1 MKNYLIAF
9 FVFLFFSSLKG
20 QELDSIQLTK
30 TGTWGLNF
38 ANVGLSNWAAGGES
52 SVALGTVLNS
62 KMVRKK
68 GLGTWTNQLD
78 FALGGAQVGDN
89 DFRKTDDNIILQTKF
104 TQRFSKKFRFSALG
118 IFRTQLLNGYKFRA
132 DPLNEGE
139 ELRDKISG
147 FMSPGYL
154 SLNLG
159 FDYQPTDAISFSLA
173 PTSGKFTFVSD
184 QTLADAGAFGVS
196 EGENS
201 RAEFGANL
209 LVAVD
214 VAVMENISCKSSLNL
229 FSSYDEFGTI
239 DVNWESLFV
248 MKINK
253 WFNSSLGTQLIYDKD
268 ILIAQEDGSVD
279 SAVQFK
285 HVLNFGLNFAL
296 F

>member
-1 MKNYLIAF
+1 MKNYLITF
-9 FVFLFFSSLKG
+9 FVFLFFPTLHG

-30 TGTWGLNF
+30 TGTWGVNF

-52 SVALGTVLNS
+52 SVALGTVLNAKS
-62 KMVRKK
+62 VRKK
-68 GLGTWTNQLD
+68 SLGTWTNQFD
-78 FALGGAQVGDN
+78 FALGGAQIGEK
-89 DFRKTDDNIILQTKF
+89 DFRKTDDNIILQSKF
-104 TQRFSKKFRFSALG
+104 TQRFSNKFRFSTIG
-118 IFRTQLLNGYKFRA
+118 VFRTQLLNGFVFKA
-132 DPLNEGE
+132 DPINAGE
-139 ELRDKISG
+139 ELREKISA
-147 FMSPGYL
+147 FMAPGYL

-159 FDYQPTDAISFSLA
+159 FDYEPADFISASLS
-173 PTSGKFTFVSD
+173 PTSGKFTFVRD
-184 QTLADAGAFGVS
+184 QVLADAGAFGVG

-209 LVAVD
+209 LVALD
-214 VAVMENISCKSSLNL
+214 IPLMDNINLKSSLNL
-229 FSSYDEFGTI
+229 FTNYTEFGII

-253 WFNSSLGTQLIYDKD
+253 RFNSSLGAQLIYDKD
-268 ILIAQEDGSVD
+268 ILLAQEDGTLD

>member
-1 MKNYLIAF
+1 MINRLVVIF
-9 FVFLFFSSLKG
+9 FVVFFSSLNG

-30 TGTWGLNF
+30 TGSWGLNF
-38 ANVGLSNWAAGGES
+38 ANVGLSNWSAGGES

-68 GLGTWTNQLD
+68 GLGTWTNQFD
-78 FALGGAQVGDN
+78 FALGGARVGDK
-89 DFRKTDDNIILQTKF
+89 DFRKTDDNSILQTKF
-104 TQRFSKKFRFSALG
+104 TQRFSNKFRFSAIG
-118 IFRTQLLNGYKFRA
+118 VFRTQLLDGYKFRA
-132 DPLNEGE
+132 DPLNEGQ
-139 ELRDKISG
+139 ELREKISG
-147 FMSPGYL
+147 FMAPGYL

-159 FDYQPTDAISFSLA
+159 FDYQPSDAISVSIA

-196 EGENS
+196 AGEHS

-209 LVAVD
+209 LVALD
-214 VAVMENISCKSSLNL
+214 VPVMDNISCKSSLNL